1 MGPPLQ
7 SPEAHSSCFWEAVPA
22 SWASCARLLLLRGLC
37 RQRWTGGEFDGVE
50 LMWREE
56 PKFQEARLTKGSRG
70 LEESGAAASRR
81 APGNSFTQ
89 SRRPEKWKRP
99 DSKLPWASNA
109 KCPALLGGD
118 GPRVTP
124 SSLSPPPTLALPWP
138 RPIREGTYPS
148 GERTSWNPR
157 LQTAEEKVWT
167 QLRQSSWEL
176 LQAQGAN
183 WHF

>member
-1 MGPPLQ
+1 MTGRTKVPGGKADEGLQ
-7 SPEAHSSCFWEAVPA
+7 GF
-22 SWASCARLLLLRGLC
+22 RGK
-37 RQRWTGGEFDGVE
+37 W
-50 LMWREE
+50 
-56 PKFQEARLTKGSRG
+56 GS
-70 LEESGAAASRR
+70 ASRR

-89 SRRPEKWKRP
+89 SRRREKWKRP
-99 DSKLPWASNA
+99 DSKLPWASTA

-118 GPRVTP
+118 GPHVTP

-167 QLRQSSWEL
+167 QLRQSS
-176 LQAQGAN
+176 
-183 WHF
+183 